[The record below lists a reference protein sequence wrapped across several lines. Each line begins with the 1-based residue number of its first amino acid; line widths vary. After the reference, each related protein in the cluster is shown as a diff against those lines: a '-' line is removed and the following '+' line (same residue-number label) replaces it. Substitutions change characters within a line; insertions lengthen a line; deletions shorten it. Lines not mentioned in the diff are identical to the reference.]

1 MEKLLHTIF
10 LSSPRNLWDAFE
22 TECQK
27 FYNEPAHS
35 LTDMRTRDNK
45 KVRGDIF
52 EDFCVVYLCKV
63 AGYDNAWRLPDVP
76 VDVLE
81 KLGMKRQDFG
91 IDLIVEKVG
100 KYSAVQCKY
109 KKHVSSK
116 INMVTWKALST
127 FYALCLRTGP
137 WDKYIVMT
145 NCSYVRHQGKK
156 NAKDLTIGLKKL
168 QSITKSQWT
177 AMCDLEENVMTEEIV
192 EKPKTPD
199 ELRAARLRFYEGPS
213 KTDSTNAT

>member
-1 MEKLLHTIF
+1 
-10 LSSPRNLWDAFE
+10 
-22 TECQK
+22 
-27 FYNEPAHS
+27 
-35 LTDMRTRDNK
+35 
-45 KVRGDIF
+45 
-52 EDFCVVYLCKV
+52 
-63 AGYDNAWRLPDVP
+63 
-76 VDVLE
+76 
-81 KLGMKRQDFG
+81 
-91 IDLIVEKVG
+91 
-100 KYSAVQCKY
+100 
-109 KKHVSSK
+109 
-116 INMVTWKALST
+116 
-127 FYALCLRTGP
+127 
-137 WDKYIVMT
+137 MT